1 MKTYDIYFTDGE
13 STDHKGF
20 FLKTEDKAIHMA
32 EDMLKKGNSYTEEY
46 AGGRISV
53 VDSEGNVVWSHPIPE
68 AKSLNH

>member
-32 EDMLKKGNSYTEEY
+32 EDMLKKGNSWEIVKTES
-46 AGGRISV
+46 GNCGNSSVGR
-53 VDSEGNVVWSHPIPE
+53 
-68 AKSLNH
+68 A